1 MRARAAWT
9 VPWWATSSLVVVPWS
24 LGIEPGLYS
33 LLSSQVTRPG
43 GPPPGRW
50 APAVPIAPFKALLV
64 ALSRAL
70 RTSLGLGVPSA
81 GSARVGA
88 GQAGMERV
96 VSDWAAVAE
105 AVNGRLSK
113 LGMTQKEL
121 AKRSRVSVATLR
133 KIQKGVAQD
142 RSDAILSAVSRAL
155 GFPDDH
161 LRSLADGA
169 ARRSSTVATADTDLR
184 SEVADLR
191 RRVEALEEATSKK
204 EDS

>member
-1 MRARAAWT
+1 
-9 VPWWATSSLVVVPWS
+9 
-24 LGIEPGLYS
+24 
-33 LLSSQVTRPG
+33 
-43 GPPPGRW
+43 
-50 APAVPIAPFKALLV
+50 
-64 ALSRAL
+64 
-70 RTSLGLGVPSA
+70 
-81 GSARVGA
+81 
-88 GQAGMERV
+88 MERV